1 MISDGHAGSHLF
13 SPLTGLLTRTSGEA
27 SLENRGLIHFIDY
40 FWFVLQRIFPKYSYA
55 ISMSLIKC
63 LISAGLHARKSLAI
77 TVVLLV
83 HSYELYRWRP
93 TQISRSKTTTG
104 SEPTTGSEAT
114 TGSEITTS
122 SKITTWRVRNIPLS
136 FTREKL
142 QKILEELSNDAAEVH
157 IPGPNILQLCLA
169 PSFEQYSTATVTFQ
183 CTPKV
188 LEPLEALGM
197 GGDLNGLKFDTTFLD
212 ITTLYEPD
220 VPQLPVVEYILPERI
235 VLGMPTNGLLSY
247 SIVAVS
253 GLASHGLGSWKEPGG
268 HNVWLRDFL
277 PNDIPGRIRVLIYGY
292 DTHLLDSK
300 NNGSIADIATSFLSR
315 LKSVRDNASV
325 SITTSGHGLPW
336 DESDPLTDTASTN
349 YFRGTQSWRN
359 CN

>member
-40 FWFVLQRIFPKYSYA
+40 FWFVLQRTPSKYSHA
-55 ISMSLIKC
+55 ISMSWFKC

-83 HSYELYRWRP
+83 LSYELYRWRP

-104 SEPTTGSEAT
+104 NEAT
-114 TGSEITTS
+114 TGNEITTS
-122 SKITTWRVRNIPLS
+122 SKITTWRVRNVPLS

-142 QKILEELSNDAAEVH
+142 QETLEELSNDAAEVH

-169 PSFEQYSTATVTFQ
+169 PSSEQYSTATVTFQ
-183 CTPKV
+183 YTPSV

-197 GGDLNGLKFDTTFLD
+197 GGDLNGLKFDTTFLA

-235 VLGMPTNGLLSY
+235 VLGCRLMGCCP
-247 SIVAVS
+247 IVS
-253 GLASHGLGSWKEPGG
+253 WRLQASQAMALGLGKNLEDTMSGCAIFYRTTYREGFG
-268 HNVWLRDFL
+268 YSFMAMT
-277 PNDIPGRIRVLIYGY
+277 RI
-292 DTHLLDSK
+292 
-300 NNGSIADIATSFLSR
+300 
-315 LKSVRDNASV
+315 
-325 SITTSGHGLPW
+325 
-336 DESDPLTDTASTN
+336 
-349 YFRGTQSWRN
+349 
-359 CN
+359 C